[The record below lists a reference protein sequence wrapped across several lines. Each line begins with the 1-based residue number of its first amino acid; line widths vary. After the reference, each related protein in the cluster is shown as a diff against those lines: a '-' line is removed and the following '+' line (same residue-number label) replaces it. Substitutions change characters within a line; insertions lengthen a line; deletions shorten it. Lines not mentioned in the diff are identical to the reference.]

1 MAVCASA
8 CRSEEDALAELIGV
22 DFQHDLQL
30 TLPDLAAW
38 SRISDRL
45 LHAGAEVHSM
55 RLTRA
60 GTGFD
65 LRCRLKRVT
74 AEAARTLVAGLLDD
88 GVAERG
94 GVEHL
99 VLGAQGAP

>member
-1 MAVCASA
+1 
-8 CRSEEDALAELIGV
+8 
-22 DFQHDLQL
+22 
-30 TLPDLAAW
+30 
-38 SRISDRL
+38 
-45 LHAGAEVHSM
+45 M

-99 VLGAQGAP
+99 VLGARGAP